1 MLFFSPANSELSET
15 DYEVDLN
22 TLKLTQV
29 LKRKKKTVPVQ
40 DSLQTEQ
47 ATIIIQFNNQTILL
61 IHKKKLFITCSSREQ
76 FL

>member
-1 MLFFSPANSELSET
+1 VLFFSPANSELSET

-61 IHKKKLFITCSSREQ
+61 IHKKAFYYM
-76 FL
+76 